1 MEPPCGTTDERA
13 PPGSWIPAVE
23 RSSVVFAHLITWP
36 SEELSGCSSGV
47 CAVTSTVWL
56 TSPTCSA
63 ISIFEV
69 LWVSTVTGERRMRLK
84 PGFALLRCIVLARRS
99 RNWYSPSPLVGWV
112 RFALVPSLLRL
123 LRYRDRRTGESA
135 TVPTTEPK

>member
-1 MEPPCGTTDERA
+1 MEPPCGTTDGTSATRFMGFR
-13 PPGSWIPAVE
+13 PLSG
-23 RSSVVFAHLITWP
+23 SSVVLRSSITWP

-69 LWVSTVTGERRMRLK
+69 LWVSTVTGERRIRLK
-84 PGFALLRCIVLARRS
+84 PGFCTSTLYCPGVTFT
-99 RNWYSPSPLVGWV
+99 N
-112 RFALVPSLLRL
+112 
-123 LRYRDRRTGESA
+123 
-135 TVPTTEPK
+135 